1 MIVRSVV
8 CPLTPTAW
16 GTFLSG
22 AQVKDLLALVHG
34 QLALAR
40 GTLDGHVHYV
50 WEVLEN
56 SGLTDPAG
64 GIRRLW
70 DPFSAIPAR
79 TVQLTVV
86 GIWRPSQET
95 ALTGQLAEG
104 AVRRRGWDE

>member
-1 MIVRSVV
+1 MIVRSMA
-8 CPLTPTAW
+8 CPVLPSSW

-22 AQVKDLLALVHG
+22 AQVKELLRVVHG
-34 QLALAR
+34 QLTQAR
-40 GTLDGHVHYV
+40 GSDDGSVQYA

-56 SGLTDPAG
+56 SGLTEPAG

-70 DPFSAIPAR
+70 DPFSAIPVR
-79 TVQLTVV
+79 TVQLTVI

-104 AVRRRGWDE
+104 AVRRKGWDE